1 MRYPAVAGHFYP
13 EGRETLAKA
22 IESCFTHPLGPGL
35 PGQSTGR
42 REIVGA
48 VAPHAGYAASGM
60 NAAHTFKAIAED
72 GLPEAYVIIGPDHRG
87 IPFPAALCSDPYLTP
102 LGACEIHTEILGKLS
117 ETVVNSPAAHRH
129 EHSIEVQVPF
139 IQTIDPDPRIV
150 PIIMRDQSMS
160 AAKSLAVN
168 IRKAC
173 EGHDVVVIASSD
185 LSHYI
190 PKDVATEFDG
200 MILSAVSRLDVAGM
214 YSAVMEYKISACGYG
229 PIAVAMEALSPGS
242 AEILAYTDSYDS
254 LKYDR
259 SAVVG
264 YGSAVFRRVSQ

>member
-13 EGRETLAKA
+13 EGRESLASA
-22 IESCFTHPLGPGL
+22 VRSCFTHPLGPGL
-35 PGQSTGR
+35 PGESSGA

-48 VAPHAGYAASGM
+48 VAPHAGYMASGM

-117 ETVVNSPAAHRH
+117 ETVVNSPAAHGS
-129 EHSIEVQVPF
+129 EHSVEVQVPF

-150 PIIMRDQSMS
+150 PIIMRDQSMP
-160 AAKSLAVN
+160 AAKRLAAAV
-168 IRKAC
+168 RDAC
-173 EGHDVVVIASSD
+173 EGHDVIVLASSD
-185 LSHYI
+185 LSHYV
-190 PKDVATEFDG
+190 PKEVAAKLDG
-200 MILSAVSRLDVAGM
+200 MVMDAVSRLDVAGM
-214 YSAVMEYKISACGYG
+214 YSAIREYGISACGYG
-229 PIAVAMEALSPGS
+229 PIAVAMEALSPKS
-242 AEILAYTDSYDS
+242 ADVLAHTDSWDA
-254 LKYDR
+254 LKHDR

-264 YGSAVFRRVSQ
+264 YGSAVFRRR